1 MNELSH
7 CYFHEVD
14 KIITAKAA
22 SFNKGAGGSFHLDAD
37 QFRHMLLSKK
47 FKTET
52 KRLRKQMSVL
62 ARTLAST
69 IVPPRSMKSLTN
81 F

>member
-1 MNELSH
+1 MNDLSH

-14 KIITAKAA
+14 KIIIAKAV
-22 SFNKGAGGSFHLDAD
+22 SLTKGAGGSFQLEAD
-37 QFRHMLLSKK
+37 QFRHMLLSKR
-47 FKTET
+47 FKTEA

-69 IVPPRSMKSLTN
+69 ILPLDL
-81 F
+81 